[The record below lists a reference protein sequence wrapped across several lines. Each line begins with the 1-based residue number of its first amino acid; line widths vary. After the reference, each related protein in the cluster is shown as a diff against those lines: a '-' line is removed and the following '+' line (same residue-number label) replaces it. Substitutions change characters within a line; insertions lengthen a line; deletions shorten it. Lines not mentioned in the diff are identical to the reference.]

1 MNDCEEIKVELIGEF
16 LKLIID
22 ITDENNTQHY
32 MELELSKEEAASLVK
47 KINKELDKTKEN

>member
-16 LKLIID
+16 LKPIID

-47 KINKELDKTKEN
+47 KINKELNKNKEN